1 MEGKEEGREERKK
14 EGATGKYDA
23 GSSLSLAPASP
34 SPNWQLLGHTTEY
47 AIGEGPLKVLWKI
60 AHMCHGSTSEHPE
73 WAFRFKPLWISSLV
87 TH

>member
-47 AIGEGPLKVLWKI
+47 AI